1 MKFVITWK
9 VRFRG
14 SAAENEASAARFHE
28 VLSKWTP
35 AAEATIH
42 QFVVRSD
49 GEGGFAV
56 VENDNLASLALNC
69 FKLSPWL
76 EYAVY
81 PVLDV
86 EEAGG
91 LLREAI
97 EFRKSVQ

>member
-9 VRFRG
+9 VRFGG
-14 SAAENEASAARFHE
+14 SAAENEANAVRLQE

-35 AAEATIH
+35 APEATIH
-42 QFVVRSD
+42 QFVIRSD

-56 VENDNLASLALNC
+56 VENDNLASLTLNC
-69 FKLSPWL
+69 FKLAPYV

-86 EEAGG
+86 EDTIG
-91 LLREAI
+91 LGHEAI
-97 EFRKSVQ
+97 EFRKSV

>member
-9 VRFRG
+9 VRYGG
-14 SAAENEASAARFHE
+14 SAAENEASAARAQE

-35 AAEATIH
+35 APSATIH

-69 FKLSPWL
+69 FKLSPYV

-91 LLREAI
+91 LAQEAI
-97 EFRKSVQ
+97 EFRKSV